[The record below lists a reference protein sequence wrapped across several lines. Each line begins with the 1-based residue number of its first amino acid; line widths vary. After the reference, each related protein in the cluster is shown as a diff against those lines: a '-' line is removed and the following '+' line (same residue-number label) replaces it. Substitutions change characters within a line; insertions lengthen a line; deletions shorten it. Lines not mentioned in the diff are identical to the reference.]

1 MQLQKVKMRVESQI
15 AYITITNPP
24 ANALDQQTLQELEQV
39 MNAVACDSEIK
50 VVVLTGEGKM
60 FIAGANIKEF
70 TLIDQEN
77 LGTEFA
83 RKGQQV
89 FQKIEQ
95 LKKPVIAMINGACL
109 GGGLELAMACHIRI
123 AADTAKLGL
132 PELNLGLIPGFGG
145 TQRLVR
151 LTNRGK
157 ATELVLTGDMID
169 GKEASLIGLVSKS
182 VPLDELE
189 ATVKQMAEK
198 ISAKSSVSIG
208 AALSAMDQGIV
219 FGQEKGYLSEAE
231 LFGSLFTTED
241 AKEGIQAF
249 IEKRP
254 PIFRNR

>member
-39 MNAVACDSEIK
+39 INAVACDSEIK

-70 TLIDQEN
+70 TFDSEN

-182 VPLDELE
+182 VPLHELDT
-189 ATVKQMAEK
+189 TVKQMAEK
-198 ISAKSSVSIG
+198 ISAKSSVSIE
-208 AALSAMDQGIV
+208 AALSAIDQGIV

-231 LFGSLFTTED
+231 LFGSLFITED

-249 IEKRP
+249 IEKRQ
-254 PIFRNR
+254 PIFRNC